1 MYNFKEFIAALN
13 CKDFDV
19 LEKKW
24 LKFANKIIKDSVV
37 AFKKGKHKGDCT
49 KQPYLC
55 DLCMKQCYQNLKNIH
70 YMKKNIE
77 LIIVCKRSI

>member
-55 DLCMKQCYQNLKNIH
+55 DLCMYETMLSEFKEYSLHEEEYRIDNCL
-70 YMKKNIE
+70 
-77 LIIVCKRSI
+77 